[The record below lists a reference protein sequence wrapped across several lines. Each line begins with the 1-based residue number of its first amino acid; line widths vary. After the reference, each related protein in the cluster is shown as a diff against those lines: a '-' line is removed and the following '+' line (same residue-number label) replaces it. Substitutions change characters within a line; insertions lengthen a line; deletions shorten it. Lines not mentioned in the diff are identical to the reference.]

1 MGKYA
6 NIMLDDWFKRAF
18 SGSENGKKLL
28 SLFLQELIPER
39 KIVSLTYEPQENINP
54 FPGKKDVRVD
64 VECTD
69 ADGSRFVVEMQVTPQ
84 NWFYERALYYSSFS
98 LMKQMDKGIREYDF
112 PPVYFIGL
120 MNFSLHEGTDQVLY
134 RYSLREDS
142 SGERMTDRL
151 HYIFLELPNC
161 KKALSKDATTLDN
174 FCYAMSQMENLTSRP
189 AALKSE
195 MFNLLFDSADFS
207 KFTAEEK
214 IKYDKDMTTERDRAN
229 QLDYAK
235 QLGLQLGMQ
244 QGMQQGMQ
252 RGMQQGMQQGMQLG
266 EEKAM
271 RRVVENMLRKKM
283 SLESIS
289 ELSGLSID
297 SIKQLQSDKV

>member
-39 KIVSLTYEPQENINP
+39 KIASLTYEPQENINP

-69 ADGSRFVVEMQVTPQ
+69 ADGTRFIVEMQVTPQ

-98 LMKQMDKGIREYDF
+98 LMKQMDKGIREYAF

-120 MNFSLHEGTDQVLY
+120 MNFSLHVNSDQVLY

-142 SGERMTDRL
+142 SGEQMTDRL

-161 KKALSKDATTLDN
+161 RKALSEEASTLDN
-174 FCYAMSQMENLTSRP
+174 FCYALSQMEFLTSRP
-189 AALKSE
+189 TALKSE

-229 QLDYAK
+229 QLEYA
-235 QLGLQLGMQ
+235 MQ
-244 QGMQQGMQ
+244 QGLQQGF
-252 RGMQQGMQQGMQLG
+252 QQGELRG
-266 EEKAM
+266 EEKKAKSAA
-271 RRVVENMLRKKM
+271 EIMLRKGM
-283 SLESIS
+283 PINEIA
-289 ELSGLSID
+289 EISGLSVEA
-297 SIKQLQSDKV
+297 IKQLQ

>member
-28 SLFLQELIPER
+28 TLLLEELIPER
-39 KIVSLTYEPQENINP
+39 KIASLTYEPQENINP

-69 ADGSRFVVEMQVTPQ
+69 ADGSRFVVEMQVSPQ

-120 MNFSLHEGTDQVLY
+120 MNFSLHEGSDRVLF
-134 RYSLREDS
+134 RYSLREETT
-142 SGERMTDRL
+142 GERMTDRL

-161 KKALSKDATTLDN
+161 RKALSDEATTLDN
-174 FCYAMSQMENLTSRP
+174 LCYALSQMEFLEHKPDSL
-189 AALKSE
+189 ASE
-195 MFNLLFDSADFS
+195 MFDLLFDSADFS
-207 KFTAEEK
+207 KFTAEER

-229 QLDYAK
+229 QLKYAAEQGLQQGIQQGLQQGIQK
-235 QLGLQLGMQ
+235 GEHLRAVKVAQELAGMGLPLADIAKATGLGL
-244 QGMQQGMQ
+244 
-252 RGMQQGMQQGMQLG
+252 
-266 EEKAM
+266 EEI
-271 RRVVENMLRKKM
+271 RE
-283 SLESIS
+283 
-289 ELSGLSID
+289 
-297 SIKQLQSDKV
+297 QLQ